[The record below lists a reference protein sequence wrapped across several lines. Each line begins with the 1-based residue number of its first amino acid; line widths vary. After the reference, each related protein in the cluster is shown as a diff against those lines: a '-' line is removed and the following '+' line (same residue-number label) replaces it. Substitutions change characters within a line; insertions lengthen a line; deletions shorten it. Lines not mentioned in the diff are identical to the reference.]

1 MPDTERKD
9 RQSGTSQESG
19 EPTGTRL
26 TAHEI
31 HDNVKTAAEDEL
43 ERPAGALLWSGL
55 AAGLTISFSFFAGA
69 WLATLATAPH
79 HKTALA
85 VAGYPLGFIFVVIA
99 RQQLFTENT
108 LEPVIP
114 LLDDFS
120 GRRLRRMLRLWAIV
134 LLANL
139 VGALVIATVAAHTR
153 MLHDP
158 SLLVEMDKVAEQGTS
173 GGFVDVFYRAIFG
186 GWLVAVMAW
195 LVAATH
201 MTGAQIA
208 LIWLSTAPIA
218 ALGFR
223 HSIAGS
229 VEAFWRVFRGD
240 AGWGAMV
247 GEFVVPA
254 VLGNIVGGVLLVALL
269 NHGQV
274 KAGKP

>member
-1 MPDTERKD
+1 MPETKTAEQGSR
-9 RQSGTSQESG
+9 

-43 ERPAGALLWSGL
+43 ERPAGALWWSGL
-55 AAGLTISFSFFAGA
+55 AAGLTIAFSFFASA
-69 WLATLATAPH
+69 YLATLATEPH
-79 HKTALA
+79 HKTALSA
-85 VAGYPLGFIFVVIA
+85 LGYPLGFILVVIA

-114 LLDDFS
+114 LLEKFS
-120 GRRLRRMLRLWAIV
+120 GRRLGRMLRLWAIV
-134 LLANL
+134 LVANL
-139 VGALVIATVAAHTR
+139 LGALVIALVAAHTR

-158 SLLVEMDKVAEQGTS
+158 ALLAEMDKVAHHGTT

-186 GWLVAVMAW
+186 GWLVAMMAW

-223 HSIAGS
+223 HSLAGA
-229 VEAFWRVFRGD
+229 VEAFWRATRGD

-247 GEFVVPA
+247 GDFVVPA

-274 KAGKP
+274 KTGEKE